1 MQVWVKVEMR
11 ESGCGIK
18 QSMDD
23 TDAKISV
30 FHADLDNA
38 RFGEIWNQTSPT
50 LRKAASEK
58 EFVAMLEAVN
68 NKLGKVESSKQAGW
82 RINSTPQGTFVSIG
96 RETKFEK
103 GLARC

>member
-1 MQVWVKVEMR
+1 MAMWRYVLAVLALGLA
-11 ESGCGIK
+11 SGCGIK

-58 EFVAMLEAVN
+58 VFLALME
-68 NKLGKVESSKQAGW
+68 GY
-82 RINSTPQGTFVSIG
+82 RINSNALIA
-96 RETKFEK
+96 E
-103 GLARC
+103 